1 MNKLKLYYVAI
12 ELITLFIF
20 VFSTDFF
27 NSQYGA
33 TNTGLIY
40 SLLMLSRVLL
50 FIFFCNKVKSDSA
63 DKCIK

>member
-1 MNKLKLYYVAI
+1 MKKLKLYYIAI
-12 ELITLFIF
+12 ELITLFVF

-33 TNTGLIY
+33 TQSGVVY

-50 FIFFCNKVKSDSA
+50 FIFFCNKIEADSA
-63 DKCIK
+63 NNRVK

>member
-33 TNTGLIY
+33 TSTGLIY

-50 FIFFCNKVKSDSA
+50 FIFLCNKVKTDSA
-63 DKCIK
+63 DKRIK